1 MDDEV
6 TTSGAP
12 SSELVREAMTMAL
25 YLSLS
30 LLAVLVTLPRND
42 NDPAPVKASMIL
54 LVTALGLLL
63 AHHLAFRMSSR
74 LVNEGL
80 LDDESVEALKAQAL
94 GGLPV
99 AVGAALPVLILG
111 EWPGEE
117 VSEFLLVAFV
127 ALVGYRSAR
136 ARTSPARS
144 LAYTLVVVVAATA
157 VILVKL
163 AVGH

>member
-6 TTSGAP
+6 ETPTRHDT
-12 SSELVREAMTMAL
+12 ELVREAMTMAL

-30 LLAVLVTLPRND
+30 LLAVIVAMPVSNEENGVRAGVT
-42 NDPAPVKASMIL
+42 L

-74 LVNEGL
+74 LVNQGVL
-80 LDDESVEALKAQAL
+80 TDESVSALQAQAL
-94 GGLPV
+94 GGVPV
-99 AVGAALPVLILG
+99 AVAAAFPVFVLG
-111 EWPGEE
+111 ELPGEYVAE
-117 VSEFLLVAFV
+117 LLLVAFV

-136 ARTSPARS
+136 KATTPLRS
-144 LAYTLVVVVAATA
+144 LLYVLAVVLFALV

>member
-6 TTSGAP
+6 ETTTRHAT
-12 SSELVREAMTMAL
+12 ELVREAMTMAL

-30 LLAVLVTLPRND
+30 LLAVLVAMPVGSED
-42 NDPAPVKASMIL
+42 NRVRAGVTL

-80 LDDESVEALKAQAL
+80 LTEESVSALQAQAL
-94 GGLPV
+94 GGVPV
-99 AVGAALPVLILG
+99 AVVAALPVFVLG
-111 EWPGEE
+111 ESPGEE
-117 VSEFLLVAFV
+117 VAELLLVAFV
-127 ALVGYRSAR
+127 ALVGYRIAR
-136 ARTSPARS
+136 LTTTPLRS
-144 LAYTLVVVVAATA
+144 LVYVLAVVVFALA

>member
-6 TTSGAP
+6 ETPTRHDT
-12 SSELVREAMTMAL
+12 ELVREATTMAL

-30 LLAVLVTLPRND
+30 LLAVIVAMPVSNEENGVRAGVT
-42 NDPAPVKASMIL
+42 L

-74 LVNEGL
+74 LVNQGL
-80 LDDESVEALKAQAL
+80 LTDESVSALQAQAL
-94 GGLPV
+94 GGVPV
-99 AVGAALPVLILG
+99 AVAAAFPVFVLG
-111 EWPGEE
+111 ELPGEYVAE
-117 VSEFLLVAFV
+117 LLLVAFV

-136 ARTSPARS
+136 QATTPLRS
-144 LAYTLVVVVAATA
+144 LLYVLAVVLFALV

>member
-6 TTSGAP
+6 EP
-12 SSELVREAMTMAL
+12 SVPLDTELVREAMTMAL

-30 LLAVLVTLPRND
+30 LLAVIVAMPVNNEDHRVRAGVT
-42 NDPAPVKASMIL
+42 L

-80 LDDESVEALKAQAL
+80 LTAESVSALQAQAL
-94 GGLPV
+94 GGVPV
-99 AVGAALPVLILG
+99 AVAAALPVFFLG
-111 EWPGEE
+111 ELPGEYVAE
-117 VSEFLLVAFV
+117 LLLVAFV
-127 ALVGYRSAR
+127 AIVGYRTAR
-136 ARTSPARS
+136 QKASPLRS
-144 LAYTLVVVVAATA
+144 LLYVLVIVLAALA